1 MLHKLIKH
9 EITGGMKAVR
19 IRELT
24 TEEKK
29 ELENGLR
36 SSEAYTVRRCQIL
49 LSNEQGQTAPKI
61 AEGLHCSAQSVR
73 RAIHA
78 FKREGIKCIQKKSSR
93 PHNSVFSFD
102 DAALKRLPDIA
113 NSSPRDYGI
122 EHSLWSL
129 KRLVKVCHQLGM
141 VEKQIISASVMRE
154 AIKRAGIDWKR
165 IRKRIRSTDEA
176 YEAKKS
182 SETN

>member
-1 MLHKLIKH
+1 MLHKA
-9 EITGGMKAVR
+9 ETYGITGGMKALQ
-19 IRELT
+19 IRKIT
-24 TEEKK
+24 NEEKK

-36 SSEAYTVRRCQIL
+36 TSDAFTVRRCQIL
-49 LSNEQGQTAPKI
+49 LSNEKGQTAPRI

-78 FKREGIKCIQKKSSR
+78 FNQEGTLCILKKSSR

-102 DAALKRLPDIA
+102 QAGLERLPDIV

-129 KRLVKVCHQLGM
+129 ERLVKVCHQLGM
-141 VEKQIISASVMRE
+141 IEKQISSPVMRD

-165 IRKRIRSTDEA
+165 VRKRIRSTDEA
-176 YEAKKS
+176 YEEKKS
-182 SETN
+182 GEMS